1 METYNVILHKGV
13 DYQSFWDDMELSD
26 DGGTLH
32 IPNRRVD
39 SPNLRPNSPRQA
51 WYTLSAEEVTTL
63 KNDNRV
69 KGVEIPPEFRDDII
83 IEHRD
88 TRTGNFTKTTSD
100 SGNFLNWGLIR
111 HKSKT
116 NNYGS
121 SSSTSED
128 YTYTLDGTGVDVVIQ
143 DSGVEM
149 LHPEFFG
156 GINDAS
162 APRTQDVDWYSLSG
176 VTGTQNADHN
186 RDFDGHGTHVAGI
199 VAGNSYGFAT
209 GARVYSVK
217 VNGLEGSGD
226 GSTGIPTTDC
236 FDVIKG
242 WHNDKKLT
250 RPMRPTVVNMSW
262 GYLTTYTDASITAIN
277 YRGVS
282 YTGTDI
288 NTTTKR
294 EENFGLNNNL
304 YSAGTYAANSRILSI
319 DTDIDEMIDAGIH
332 VTIAAGN
339 RGNKCDVPGGT
350 DYNNYYTSNGTDQY
364 YHRGSS
370 PNSERAILVGN
381 LDSALNSATN
391 GDGSNKDQKAT
402 SSECGPAVDIYAAGT
417 NIMSST
423 STTNRFSGPAYYA
436 DSNFRQCNISGTSMA
451 APQVAGLV
459 ALYLQASP
467 NSTPHAI
474 KAALM
479 GITGDTI
486 YTSSA
491 NNDWTDRRS
500 LLGGDQ
506 TIMFNKFTSPA
517 PSTLTNLPSG
527 FLQNGIKITT
537 K

>member
-13 DYQSFWDDMELSD
+13 DYQSLWDDMELSD

-69 KGVEIPPEFRDDII
+69 KGVEVPPEFRDDII
-83 IEHRD
+83 IEHRAS
-88 TRTGNFTKTTSD
+88 RTGDFTKTTSD
-100 SGNFLNWGLIR
+100 SGVFLNWGLIR

-116 NNYGS
+116 NNYGGS
-121 SSSTSED
+121 STTSED

-156 GINDAS
+156 KISEAS

-176 VTGTQNADHN
+176 VTGTQNANHN
-186 RDFDGHGTHVAGI
+186 RDLDGHGTHVAGI
-199 VAGNSYGFAT
+199 VAGNSYGLAT

-217 VNGLEGSGD
+217 VNGLEGSTD
-226 GSTGIPTTDC
+226 GSTGIAISDC

-282 YTGTDI
+282 STGTDI

-304 YSAGTYAANSRILSI
+304 YSAGTYAANLRILSI
-319 DTDIDEMIDAGIH
+319 DTDVEEMIDAGIH

-339 RGNKCDVPGGT
+339 RGNKCDVPSGT

-370 PNSERAILVGN
+370 PNADGAILVGN
-381 LDSALNSATN
+381 MDSSVQSATQ
-391 GDGSNKDQKAT
+391 DRKST

-423 STTNRFSGPAYYA
+423 STTNRFTDSAYYA

-459 ALYLQASP
+459 ALHLQVSP
-467 NSTPHAI
+467 GSPPSAV

-479 GITGDTI
+479 GGSGNNL

-491 NNDWTDRRS
+491 DNDWTDRRS

-506 TIMFNKFTSPA
+506 MVMFNKFTSSSPIILKNI
-517 PSTLTNLPSG
+517 PDG
-527 FLQNGIKITT
+527 FLQGIVKIVA